1 MNALRERIIFLNT
14 AVRKRRSADAHE
26 GTCRTVLHAIHAY
39 RPETAEFSTRD
50 STNLLLIILAHVGFA
65 IPDIDDD
72 LKYLIFF
79 TLVTERLTSAHAVN
93 AERRQHLEDRI
104 AKARD
109 SHDPRRVEKYEKKM
123 RDWIGDGFCHESEII
138 ATRIRSARRR
148 IYLKGVQDLQA
159 LVVLQ
164 AAQKLVLEKA
174 LASPDARIAVNKH
187 AVSAHW
193 ETLITSLET
202 ANTPLSPATHRR
214 LDDSLTHCTAA
225 LDTISE
231 MKDINHARVLTRT
244 VKFAGYDVSDVDDAA
259 RRLVVEQR
267 MAHPDTARM
276 MRDAVEGMME
286 TKAKAGQAV
295 RALQEIGDGVEEMAE
310 GVDGGWGMSG
320 WRGWIGLGLGRMSRK
335 KLVFL
340 SFSVCTRCG
349 KKLSVP
355 LFRAGRLAYYEY
367 LGLLEPGYSH
377 YLCGLSLLSIKA
389 VEDIQASQ
397 ML

>member
-39 RPETAEFSTRD
+39 RPETADFSTKD
-50 STNLLLIILAHVGFA
+50 STDLLLIILAHVGFA

-104 AKARD
+104 AKATA
-109 SHDPRRVEKYEKKM
+109 SHDPRRIEKYEKKM
-123 RDWIGDGFCHESEII
+123 RDWISDGFCHESEII
-138 ATRIRSARRR
+138 ATRIKSARRR

-174 LASPDARIAVNKH
+174 LTNPNARVAVNKD

-193 ETLITSLET
+193 ETLLTSLEI
-202 ANTPLSPATHRR
+202 ANAPLSQATHRR

-231 MKDINHARVLTRT
+231 MKDINHARVLTRA

-286 TKAKAGQAV
+286 TKARAGQVV
-295 RALQEIGDGVEEMAE
+295 RSLQEIGDGVEEMAE
-310 GVDGGWGMSG
+310 GVDGMRVGYERLEGMDWFG
-320 WRGWIGLGLGRMSRK
+320 VG
-335 KLVFL
+335 
-340 SFSVCTRCG
+340 
-349 KKLSVP
+349 
-355 LFRAGRLAYYEY
+355 
-367 LGLLEPGYSH
+367 
-377 YLCGLSLLSIKA
+377 
-389 VEDIQASQ
+389 EDE
-397 ML
+397 